1 MNPYDPNTPAGPPPA
16 VSRKRHHYIRWI
28 LAGLGSL
35 ILLIVILGIV
45 TPTAAQRS
53 GITVPAPSP
62 SSSTSAPAT
71 QASVPAA
78 VASSSSPVT
87 TGSVGTTF
95 TVTSSDGTSYDVTM
109 TAVRQNVY
117 PGAYETPQTAGDHF
131 AAVQFTVKGDSGS
144 TADDAN
150 SDAAAIGS
158 DGQQYSPAFNF
169 DSLPNFS
176 SGEFHISPGVSVSGW
191 VAFELPPG
199 VTVASVQWAPSLDGS
214 AATWTT

>member
-71 QASVPAA
+71 QASVPPQW
-78 VASSSSPVT
+78 PVRP
-87 TGSVGTTF
+87 VRLRLARWVPV